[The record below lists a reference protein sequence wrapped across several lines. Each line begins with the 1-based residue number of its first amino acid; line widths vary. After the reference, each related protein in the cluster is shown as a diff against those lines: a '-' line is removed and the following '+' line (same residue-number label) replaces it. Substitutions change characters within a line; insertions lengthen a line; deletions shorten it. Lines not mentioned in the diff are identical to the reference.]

1 MFLYEHKHIGGFSSL
16 TFNKYVFILK
26 LKLSKTNRLIID
38 AYKPPSINDITF
50 ISEIR
55 NILTFDWSL
64 HDEILL
70 MEDFNLALNDLK
82 LYELIVF

>member
-1 MFLYEHKHIGGFSSL
+1 MFLYEHKHIGGFSNL